1 MVVLQSPI
9 KSWPPSLSQSYTSI
23 LGSKHQT
30 LLCIYFQCNFI
41 DFVTSEIKF
50 SVPFHSNI
58 PDLVIIYLRF
68 LSQSPR
74 HSLAQSRVIG
84 AQSGEAVSWAN
95 ICQAS
100 SVFSFYLS
108 GIMLHLMAT
117 ILTYR
122 QLLALH
128 GITDH
133 HPHNN
138 WTLSN
143 KLNPSSSIS

>member
-1 MVVLQSPI
+1 MLQSPI

-41 DFVTSEIKF
+41 DFDTIDIKF

-58 PDLVIIYLRF
+58 PELVIIYLRF

-84 AQSGEAVSWAN
+84 AQSGEAVSW
-95 ICQAS
+95 AS

-138 WTLSN
+138 CTLSN
-143 KLNPSSSIS
+143 KPNQSSSIS